1 MIQEVVTGTNI
12 IYYMMIVIGVIG
24 VAAKIVNQVTLRRLL
39 TEASGMSKSTHKLIK
54 LVRAKY
60 EHACMLHDKVEN
72 TRAFVEKYI
81 YEYRGVIFHIH
92 TWRQL
97 ELQSVWFAGILSV
110 TGAFCWYSTH
120 GICEEVYQY
129 LMVGAAEMIAL
140 YVISQLSDEPYK
152 MEAVKNYM
160 VDYLENVSWFRYRK
174 GRQSEREQIDVIRT
188 AGNSG
193 LSQSEES
200 EDVNEEQPE
209 LSINIEG
216 EPRKNAK
223 GARAH
228 PMFRKSVRGKNAQTE
243 QNGGQAQGARQ
254 SYQEEAEDS
263 YRAEH
268 TAYKGE
274 RPSYQETR
282 PSYREERTS
291 YKEHPPYREEQPSLR
306 EEQIRQ
312 ILEEFLA

>member
-24 VAAKIVNQVTLRRLL
+24 VAAKIANQVTLRRLL
-39 TEASGMSKSTHKLIK
+39 TAASGMSKSTHKLIK

-81 YEYRGVIFHIH
+81 YEYRGAFFRIH

-97 ELQSVWFAGILSV
+97 ELQSVWFAGILAV
-110 TGAFCWYSTH
+110 IGAFCWYSTQ
-120 GICEEVYQY
+120 GMCEEVYQY
-129 LMVGAAEMIAL
+129 LMMGAAEMIAL

-152 MEAVKNYM
+152 IEAVKNYM
-160 VDYLENVSWFRYRK
+160 VDYLENVSMFRYRK

-188 AGNSG
+188 AGNTA
-193 LSQSEES
+193 LSQA
-200 EDVNEEQPE
+200 EDSDAVNEEQPE

-216 EPRKNAK
+216 EPRKNEK
-223 GARAH
+223 GAAVH
-228 PMFRKSVRGKNAQTE
+228 SMFRKAVKGKNRQTD
-243 QNGGQAQGARQ
+243 QPGVQMQGTGQLYPADG
-254 SYQEEAEDS
+254 EEL

-268 TAYKGE
+268 SAYKEE
-274 RPSYQETR
+274 RPPYKK
-282 PSYREERTS
+282 ERAA

>member
-24 VAAKIVNQVTLRRLL
+24 VAAKIANQVTLRRLL
-39 TEASGMSKSTHKLIK
+39 TAASGMSKSTHKLIK

-81 YEYRGVIFHIH
+81 YEYRGAIFRIH

-97 ELQSVWFAGILSV
+97 ELQSVWFAGILAV
-110 TGAFCWYSTH
+110 IGAFCWYSTR
-120 GICEEVYQY
+120 GMCEEVYQY

-140 YVISQLSDEPYK
+140 YVVSQLSDEPYK
-152 MEAVKNYM
+152 IEAVKNYM
-160 VDYLENVSWFRYRK
+160 VDYLENVSMFRYRK

-188 AGNSG
+188 AGNTA
-193 LSQSEES
+193 LSQA
-200 EDVNEEQPE
+200 EDSDAVDEEQPE

-216 EPRKNAK
+216 EPRKNGK
-223 GARAH
+223 GAAAH
-228 PMFRKSVRGKNAQTE
+228 SMFRKAVKGKNGQTE
-243 QNGGQAQGARQ
+243 QSGVQTQGRGQPYPADG
-254 SYQEEAEDS
+254 EDL
-263 YRAEH
+263 YRAEQSS
-268 TAYKGE
+268 YKEE
-274 RPSYQETR
+274 RPSYK
-282 PSYREERTS
+282 EERAVF
-291 YKEHPPYREEQPSLR
+291 KEHPSYREEQPSLR